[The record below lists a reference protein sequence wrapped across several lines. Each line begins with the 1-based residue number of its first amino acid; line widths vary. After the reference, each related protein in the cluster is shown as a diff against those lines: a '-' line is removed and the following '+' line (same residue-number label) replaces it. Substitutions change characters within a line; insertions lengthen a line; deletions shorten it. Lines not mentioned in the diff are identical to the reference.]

1 MNRLGVVAIGTYNR
15 QEVVIRSRQLEDDLD
30 LFNARRN
37 DDNLALHTL
46 KESESV
52 LGSFFFIH
60 KSTAK
65 DLDAHSDNSE
75 SAYEFLHN
83 TFGEFLAADFILR
96 NTINEVKDIFIDRKF
111 KSSGLENKLTNPD
124 SLNSGWFYCLMFEP
138 LFSRPVVIEM
148 LREHLTKA
156 LKHTLEK
163 YKVSID
169 ITESDFID
177 NLQYLVKNQEIRQV
191 LCVEEY
197 FWNAI
202 SLFWDIY
209 LHIH

>member
-1 MNRLGVVAIGTYNR
+1 MYDNLLRRFVRRERRRYILEFENKCSEEQEEIIDKEMNRLGVVAIGMYNR

-96 NTINEVKDIFIDRKF
+96 NTINEVKDIFIDRK
-111 KSSGLENKLTNPD
+111 
-124 SLNSGWFYCLMFEP
+124 
-138 LFSRPVVIEM
+138 V
-148 LREHLTKA
+148 
-156 LKHTLEK
+156 
-163 YKVSID
+163 
-169 ITESDFID
+169 
-177 NLQYLVKNQEIRQV
+177 
-191 LCVEEY
+191 
-197 FWNAI
+197 
-202 SLFWDIY
+202 
-209 LHIH
+209 